1 MLVILKMDMKSE
13 DTPVA
18 ILDPAETDALMR
30 SITEQ
35 IDLDTFD
42 ADDVPLLRQMVECLG
57 DSRGLVRLRFAQ
69 TLGDIGGTATPLLED
84 ALLHHPN
91 PVVRRA
97 AGKTLALIMEPA
109 TVPSLL
115 QALLNDEDTVVKGSA
130 VGAMAKMGEASVPAL
145 LDILADPVRSEST
158 KGHAAWALGFIG
170 AEAAPFLE
178 DAMRSDS
185 IDVRCAVVG
194 AMAHLVQE
202 RGDPL
207 MAELLLET
215 FNDPD
220 PNVRSETAS
229 AIGKMAYLPA
239 LPSLIAALG
248 DSDGEVRRT
257 AAVSLGKLGDRSA
270 IPHLQVLLTDEL
282 EPVRILAKLA
292 IAKIENHEEGIRL

>member
-1 MLVILKMDMKSE
+1 MLVMKSE
-13 DTPVA
+13 DIPVMT
-18 ILDPAETDALMR
+18 IDPAHSDALMR
-30 SITEQ
+30 SVTER

-42 ADDVPLLRQMVECLG
+42 ADDVGLLKQMVECLG

-69 TLGDIGGTATPLLED
+69 TLGDIGTTATPLLVD

-97 AGKTLALIMEPA
+97 AGKTLALIMDST

-115 QALLNDEDTVVKGSA
+115 YALLNDEDTVVKGSA
-130 VGAMAKMGEASVPAL
+130 VGAMAKMGAASVPAL
-145 LDILADPVRSEST
+145 LDILADPSRSEST

-178 DAMRSDS
+178 DAIASDS
-185 IDVRCAVVG
+185 IDVRCAVVN
-194 AMAHLVQE
+194 AIAHLVQE
-202 RGDPL
+202 QGDKR
-207 MAELLLET
+207 AAQLLIQALSDT
-215 FNDPD
+215 D

-239 LPSLIAALG
+239 LPHLIAALG
-248 DSDGEVRRT
+248 DPDGEVRRT

-270 IPHLQVLLTDEL
+270 IPHLQALLTDEL

-292 IAKIENHEEGIRL
+292 ISKIRL

>member
-1 MLVILKMDMKSE
+1 MKSE
-13 DTPVA
+13 DTPVV
-18 ILDPAETDALMR
+18 LDPVETDALMR

-42 ADDVPLLRQMVECLG
+42 ADDVTLLKQMVECLG

-69 TLGDIGGTATPLLED
+69 TLGDIGGTATPLLVD

-97 AGKTLALIMEPA
+97 AGKTLALIIDPT

-115 QALLNDEDTVVKGSA
+115 HALLNDEDTVVKGSA

-145 LDILADPVRSEST
+145 LDILADPSRSEST

-170 AEAAPFLE
+170 AAAAPFLE
-178 DAMRSDS
+178 SAIKSDS
-185 IDVRCAVVG
+185 IDVRCAAVG
-194 AMAHLVQE
+194 AIAHLAQE
-202 RGDPL
+202 QGDER
-207 MAELLLET
+207 AAQLLLET
-215 FNDPD
+215 LSDVD
-220 PNVRSETAS
+220 PNVRSEAAS

-239 LPSLIAALG
+239 LSQLIIALRDP
-248 DSDGEVRRT
+248 DSEVRRT
-257 AAVSLGKLGDRSA
+257 AAVSLGKLGDLSA
-270 IPHLQVLLTDEL
+270 IPHLQIALTDEL

-292 IAKIENHEEGIRL
+292 IAKIETHKDL

>member
-1 MLVILKMDMKSE
+1 MKSE
-13 DTPVA
+13 DTPVVV
-18 ILDPAETDALMR
+18 LDPAETDALMR

-42 ADDVPLLRQMVECLG
+42 NHDVTLLKQMVECLG

-69 TLGDIGGTATPLLED
+69 TLGNIGETATPLLVD
-84 ALLHHPN
+84 ALLHHIN

-97 AGKTLALIMEPA
+97 AGKTLALILDPT

-115 QALLNDEDTVVKGSA
+115 HALLNDEDTVVKGSA

-145 LDILADPVRSEST
+145 LEILADPIRSEST

-178 DAMRSDS
+178 AAIKSDS
-185 IDVRCAVVG
+185 IDVRCAAVG
-194 AMAHLVQE
+194 ALAHFAQE
-202 RGDPL
+202 RGDKR
-207 MAELLLET
+207 AYQLLIET
-215 FNDPD
+215 LSDKD
-220 PNVRSETAS
+220 PNVRSEAAS

-239 LPSLIAALG
+239 LPHLITAL
-248 DSDGEVRRT
+248 DDLDGEVRRT

-282 EPVRILAKLA
+282 EPVRVLAKLA
-292 IAKIENHEEGIRL
+292 IAKIENREQGFGD